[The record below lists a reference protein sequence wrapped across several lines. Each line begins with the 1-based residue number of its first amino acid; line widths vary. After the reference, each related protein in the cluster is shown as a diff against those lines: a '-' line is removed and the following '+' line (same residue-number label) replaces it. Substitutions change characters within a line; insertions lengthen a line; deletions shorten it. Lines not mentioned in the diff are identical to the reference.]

1 MIKTIGGHRVCATL
15 AAQPDEGTNRHLGT
29 NAQFLAKSA
38 HKCLVLMLLPEIPA
52 TPTALAV
59 PPDHLPAPA
68 WIVHQDWLTDPSVS
82 PGTRNTGLDQARVSW
97 SVWLGCEDKWGLLGG
112 EQWPSESGYEPSLEV
127 LTRLAEPYQ
136 CTVADLLTDCSNF
149 RPYDDTYRAS
159 WSDEIMPNE
168 TRRSVLRKLSAG
180 LPWRPQIRSSQRC
193 HRNRMP
199 RLSRAPPR
207 RHPPCRTGRSSRPL
221 SIPRSASAGSARA
234 TSISTAQRSPIRS
247 RCAKAPTGIGTSGSK
262 GKRRGSGSTAATRG
276 ATSSAN

>member
-1 MIKTIGGHRVCATL
+1 MIKTIGEHWVCATL
-15 AAQPDEGTNRHLGT
+15 ARYGWAPAEGTNWPLGT
-29 NAQFLAKSA
+29 KAQFLAKSA
-38 HKCLVLMLLPEIPA
+38 YKRFVPMLLPEIPA
-52 TPTALAV
+52 IPRAFVV
-59 PPDHLPAPA
+59 PRDHLSAAA
-68 WIVHQDWLTDPSVS
+68 WIGHQSWFTDPSVS

-97 SVWLGCEDKWGLLGG
+97 SVWLSYEDKRGPLGIPTKLDELVQFV
-112 EQWPSESGYEPSLEV
+112 EQADV
-127 LTRLAEPYQ
+127 HNLARM
-136 CTVADLLTDCSNF
+136 A
-149 RPYDDTYRAS
+149 AS
-159 WSDEIMPNE
+159 WSDKIMPNE

-221 SIPRSASAGSARA
+221 SIPRSASPGSVRA